1 MNTLQKLIDMKVK
14 EGKSLRRLADEIGVD
29 YKSIRNYR
37 EGTEPRGKNLARL
50 ADYFNVH
57 FADLLDDYVPGV
69 ERLSPIK
76 KEMLEVLASA
86 TDDVGQRKKKK
97 PRFLRAFRLA
107 PTVAGCS
114 NGGGGGVR

>member
-86 TDDVGQRKKKK
+86 SDEEVEAALFLLRKRRK
-97 PRFLRAFRLA
+97 AD
-107 PTVAGCS
+107 
-114 NGGGGGVR
+114 